1 MAEAGAGEVRK
12 TPGEFV
18 RASLVGRPVA
28 VKLADGTE
36 YRGVLVCLD
45 GFMNVALE
53 QADEFASSG
62 SLKSK
67 LGDCFIRGN
76 NGACENAA
84 APPPPFSLT
93 HTCTSP
99 GYVFFVC
106 SPPPPPTRNALPTP
120 RAVLYIA
127 ASKKRGA

>member
-1 MAEAGAGEVRK
+1 MVVFLYLVVSLRQNGDPDECNRCLRRPGASERPSSMAEAGSGAGGGGGEKR

-18 RASLVGRPVA
+18 RSSLVGRPVT
-28 VKLADGTE
+28 VKLSDNTE

-53 QADEFASSG
+53 QADEFAASG

-76 NGACENAA
+76 NGAW
-84 APPPPFSLT
+84 
-93 HTCTSP
+93 
-99 GYVFFVC
+99 
-106 SPPPPPTRNALPTP
+106 
-120 RAVLYIA
+120 
-127 ASKKRGA
+127 

>member
-1 MAEAGAGEVRK
+1 MAEAAGTGSGGAARK

-28 VKLADGTE
+28 VKLSDGTE

-76 NGACENAA
+76 NGPCGGPRRRRRR
-84 APPPPFSLT
+84 PPLSARRVGPPLR
-93 HTCTSP
+93 
-99 GYVFFVC
+99 VI
-106 SPPPPPTRNALPTP
+106 
-120 RAVLYIA
+120 IA
-127 ASKKRGA
+127 F

>member
-1 MAEAGAGEVRK
+1 MDASAAAGGAPHPPDTIK
-12 TPGEFV
+12 KSTPGEFV

-28 VKLADGTE
+28 VKLSDGTE

-53 QADEFASSG
+53 QADEFAASG

-76 NGACENAA
+76 NGAEK
-84 APPPPFSLT
+84 
-93 HTCTSP
+93 
-99 GYVFFVC
+99 
-106 SPPPPPTRNALPTP
+106 AL
-120 RAVLYIA
+120 R
-127 ASKKRGA
+127 R